1 MPLTA
6 PTRSTRRALAL
17 ALLAA
22 LATLGAGCGTVPR
35 SVKALPDS
43 EPVALQQLGD
53 KAAAE
58 SAMLSEQQARLRRD
72 IERMAPVAPPA
83 AALAPVYDPLENRV
97 VTINMNEA
105 SVNALLWALA
115 EQLGMNLIIDPSV
128 QSRDQRASLYL
139 KNVTAREVYNHIL
152 AAFDLHGETRG
163 GTLVV
168 SPMQERVFQL
178 DTLNSTTS
186 LEMSTGGDVF
196 GAGASAAGGGESL
209 RGTLIMDGSVGKEND
224 PYKQLSA
231 TIEGILKPDPGLQQ
245 GADQAPQE
253 NGRFTLDP
261 LTGTLFVRARP
272 SQVRAIAEVIE
283 RNQRILGR
291 QVLVEAQ
298 LIDVQLSDQFQFG
311 VDWTL
316 LRGRV
321 AGIFG
326 DAPIQLDPVAGSLPG
341 PRDNTLDRLL
351 TIPRQTIGSP
361 LGRGAGIGY
370 TGDTFSAALNVLRGF
385 GNVKVLSNPS
395 IRVRNAT
402 PAYLSVGR
410 NIRYVSKSTTSFSNP
425 GGGATNTSADVQTES
440 LFAGVVI
447 GVAPLIHDD
456 GKVEMLVHPMQTD
469 VAPGSL
475 DLVDV
480 GNGNAV
486 TLPIISFKGMTTT
499 LNLRDGDTVL
509 MGGLIDQQAQ
519 NSDNGVPGLSD
530 VPGLGKLFGAET
542 RSHDSRELVMVLR
555 VTVL

>member
-1 MPLTA
+1 MTPHVTHRFPRSPLA
-6 PTRSTRRALAL
+6 F
-17 ALLAA
+17 ALLAV
-22 LATLGAGCGTVPR
+22 LSMLGAGCSTVPLSVR
-35 SVKALPDS
+35 SLPPS
-43 EPVALQQLGD
+43 EPTALRELST
-53 KAAAE
+53 KAAQE
-58 SAMLSEQQARLRRD
+58 SAMLADAHARLRSE
-72 IERMAPVAPPA
+72 IERLQPA
-83 AALAPVYDPLENRV
+83 ADPVPALAPVYDPLENRV
-97 VTINMNEA
+97 VTINMNDA

-128 QSRDQRASLYL
+128 QSRDQRASLFL
-139 KNVTAREVYNHIL
+139 KDVTAREVYNHIL
-152 AAFDLHGETRG
+152 TAFDLHGEIRSG
-163 GTLVV
+163 ALVV
-168 SPMQERVFQL
+168 SPMQERVFQI

-186 LEMSTGGDVF
+186 LELSTGGDVF
-196 GAGASAAGGGESL
+196 GAGASAAGGGEAL
-209 RGTLIMDGSVGKEND
+209 RGTLIVDGSVGKEND

-231 TIEGILKPDPGLQQ
+231 TLEAILRQDQGLQQ
-245 GADQAPQE
+245 GQAPQE
-253 NGRFTLDP
+253 AGRFTLDP
-261 LTGTLFVRARP
+261 LTGTVFVRARP

-298 LIDVQLSDQFQFG
+298 LIDVALSDQFQFG
-311 VDWTL
+311 VDWNL

-326 DAPIQLDPVAGSLPG
+326 DAAIQMDPVAGTLPG
-341 PRDNTLDRLL
+341 PRENTLGRTL
-351 TIPRQTIGSP
+351 TIPRQVIGNP

-370 TGDTFSAALNVLRGF
+370 AGDAFSAALNVLRGF

-410 NIRYVSKSTTSFSNP
+410 NIRYVSKSTTTFSNP

-486 TLPIISFKGMTTT
+486 TLPVISFKGMTTT

-519 NSDNGVPGLSD
+519 SADSGVPGLSD

>member
-1 MPLTA
+1 MHPQA
-6 PTRSTRRALAL
+6 RYRSPRGALAL
-17 ALLAA
+17 AVLVAVSA
-22 LATLGAGCGTVPR
+22 LGAGCSSVPR
-35 SVKALPDS
+35 SVKSLPAN
-43 EPVALQQLGD
+43 EPVALQQLST
-53 KAAAE
+53 KAAQE
-58 SAMLSEQQARLRRD
+58 SAMLAEENARLRRE
-72 IERMAPVAPPA
+72 IERIQPAPAAV

-97 VTINMNEA
+97 VTINMNDA

-128 QSRDQRASLYL
+128 QSRDQRASLFL

-152 AAFDLHGETRG
+152 TAFDLHGETRG
-163 GTLVV
+163 GALVV

-196 GAGASAAGGGESL
+196 GAGSSAAGGGESL

-231 TIEGILKPDPGLQQ
+231 TVEAILKEDTGMRQ
-245 GADQAPQE
+245 GQGQAPQE
-253 NGRFTLDP
+253 ASRFTLDP

-283 RNQRILGR
+283 HNQRILGR

-298 LIDVQLSDQFQFG
+298 LIDVQLNDQFQFG
-311 VDWTL
+311 VDWNL

-326 DAPIQLDPVAGSLPG
+326 DAPIQLEPVAGALPG
-341 PRDNTLDRLL
+341 ARDNTLDRLL
-351 TIPRQTIGSP
+351 TIPRQAIGSP

-410 NIRYVSKSTTSFSNP
+410 NIRYVSKSTTTFSNP

-475 DLVDV
+475 DLIEV

-486 TLPIISFKGMTTT
+486 TLPVISFKGMTTT
-499 LNLRDGDTVL
+499 LNLRDGDTIL

-519 NSDNGVPGLSD
+519 NTDSGVPGLSD

-542 RSHDSRELVMVLR
+542 RSHNSRELVMVLR

>member
-1 MPLTA
+1 MHRHVLY
-6 PTRSTRRALAL
+6 RSTRSALAL
-17 ALLAA
+17 AGLIAA
-22 LATLGAGCGTVPR
+22 ATLGTGCGTAPR
-35 SVKALPDS
+35 SVKSLPPSESAALP
-43 EPVALQQLGD
+43 QLSG
-53 KAAAE
+53 KIAQE
-58 SAMLSEQQARLRRD
+58 SAKLAEENARLRRE
-72 IERMAPVAPPA
+72 IERIAPPGPAMA
-83 AALAPVYDPLENRV
+83 AVPPVHDPLEDRV
-97 VTINMNEA
+97 VTINMSDA

-115 EQLGMNLIIDPSV
+115 EQLGMNLIVDPDV
-128 QSRDQRASLYL
+128 QSREQRASLFL
-139 KNVTAREVYNHIL
+139 RNVTAREVYNHIL
-152 AAFDLHGETRG
+152 TAFDLHGEIRNG
-163 GTLVV
+163 ALVV
-168 SPMQERVFQL
+168 SPMQERVFQI

-209 RGTLIMDGSVGKEND
+209 RGTLILNGSVGKEND
-224 PYKQLSA
+224 PYKQITA
-231 TIEGILKPDPGLQQ
+231 AVEGILKEDT
-245 GADQAPQE
+245 GARAGQSAQE
-253 NGRFTLDP
+253 ASRFTLDP

-272 SQVRAIAEVIE
+272 SQVRAIAEVID
-283 RNQRILGR
+283 RNQRVLGR

-298 LIDVQLSDQFQFG
+298 LIDVQLSDQFQYG
-311 VDWTL
+311 VDWNL

-326 DAPIQLDPVAGSLPG
+326 NAPIQLEPVSGALPG
-341 PRDNTLDRLL
+341 ARDNTLDRLL
-351 TIPRQTIGSP
+351 TIPRQTIGNP

-370 TGDTFSAALNVLRGF
+370 AGDTFSATLNILRGF
-385 GNVKVLSNPS
+385 GNVSVLSNPS
-395 IRVRNAT
+395 VRVRNAT

-410 NIRYVSKSTTSFSNP
+410 NIRYVSKSTTTFSNP

-456 GKVEMLVHPMQTD
+456 GTVEMLVHPMQTD

-475 DLVDV
+475 ELVDV
-480 GNGNAV
+480 GNGNSV
-486 TLPIISFKGMTTT
+486 TLPVISFKGMTTT

-519 NSDNGVPGLSD
+519 NSDDGIPGLSD
-530 VPGLGKLFGAET
+530 VPGLGKLFGSET